1 MVFLTLLQSFGA
13 HLKNSKGAAVVPR
26 GLVKI
31 ATEADKLPPLSF
43 IQGKGAKAG
52 FSQNLSVP
60 LPNTFCEN

>member
-1 MVFLTLLQSFGA
+1 MVFLTLLQSFGT